1 MALKDLS
8 PAEKSKIALGA
19 IVGEVLGKST
29 SDIGAQFG
37 ISAKAVTTLRKQAL
51 DAIRQSFYGVQIQAP
66 STGLS
71 DEEVSARLEKLL
83 GHEGASSVSSSAPI
97 RAERINEDELE
108 EEEPISIDEI
118 VSAIQEYNNAAGGKK
133 KIYISRAV
141 VSEVSPH
148 STKDLESYFS
158 EHKAEIDA
166 HIEKHGLKRST
177 NRALRGEDWISWLN
191 L

>member
-1 MALKDLS
+1 MALKDLT

-29 SDIGAQFG
+29 SEVGAQFG
-37 ISAKAVTTLRKQAL
+37 VSAKAVTTLRKQAL
-51 DAIRQSFYGVQIQAP
+51 DAIQQSFYGVQTQAP

-83 GHEGASSVSSSAPI
+83 GNEKVSSVSSPASY
-97 RAERINEDELE
+97 RAEKFNDDELE
-108 EEEPISIDEI
+108 DEEPISIDEI
-118 VSAIQEYNNAAGGKK
+118 VSAIQEYNNTAGSKK
-133 KIYISRAV
+133 KIYISRAIV
-141 VSEVSPH
+141 AEVSPH
-148 STKDLESYFS
+148 STKELESYFS

-177 NRALRGEDWISWLN
+177 NRALKGEDWISWLN

>member
-51 DAIRQSFYGVQIQAP
+51 DAIRQSFYGVQTQAP
-66 STGLS
+66 SPGLS

-83 GHEGASSVSSSAPI
+83 GNEGGSLISLPAPSK
-97 RAERINEDELE
+97 AEKVNEDESE
-108 EEEPISIDEI
+108 DEEPISIDEI
-118 VSAIQEYNNAAGGKK
+118 VSAIQEYNNVAGSKK

-141 VSEVSPH
+141 VAEVSPH
-148 STKDLESYFS
+148 STKELESYFS

-166 HIEKHGLKRST
+166 HIEKHGLKRNT
-177 NRALRGEDWISWLN
+177 NRALKGEDWISWLN

>member
-29 SDIGAQFG
+29 SEVGAQFG

-51 DAIRQSFYGVQIQAP
+51 DAIRQSFYGVQTQAASP
-66 STGLS
+66 RLS
-71 DEEVSARLEKLL
+71 DEEVSARLERLL
-83 GHEGASSVSSSAPI
+83 GNEGGSLISLPDPSK
-97 RAERINEDELE
+97 AEKINEDESE
-108 EEEPISIDEI
+108 DEEPISIDEI
-118 VSAIQEYNNAAGGKK
+118 VSAIQEYNNIAGSKK

-141 VSEVSPH
+141 VAEVSPH

-158 EHKAEIDA
+158 EHKSEIDA
-166 HIEKHGLKRST
+166 HNEKHGLKRNT
-177 NRALRGEDWISWLN
+177 NRGLKGENWISWLS

>member
-29 SDIGAQFG
+29 SEVGAQFG

-51 DAIRQSFYGVQIQAP
+51 DAIRQSFYGVQTQAAA
-66 STGLS
+66 SGLS
-71 DEEVSARLEKLL
+71 DDEVSARLEKLL
-83 GHEGASSVSSSAPI
+83 GHEGVSSPSVPVSNGADQGDK
-97 RAERINEDELE
+97 DELD
-108 EEEPISIDEI
+108 EEEPISIEEM
-118 VSAIQEYNNAAGGKK
+118 VAAIQKYNNTAGSKK
-133 KIYISRAV
+133 KIYISRAIV
-141 VSEVSPH
+141 ADVSPH
-148 STKDLESYFS
+148 STKEIESYFS

-166 HIEKHGLKRST
+166 HNEKHELKRNT
-177 NRALRGEDWISWLN
+177 NRSLKGEDWMSWLD

>member
-1 MALKDLS
+1 MLLKDLS

-51 DAIRQSFYGVQIQAP
+51 DAIRQSFYGVQTQAP

-83 GHEGASSVSSSAPI
+83 GNEGGSLISPPAPSK
-97 RAERINEDELE
+97 AEKVNEDESE
-108 EEEPISIDEI
+108 DEEPISIDEI
-118 VSAIQEYNNAAGGKK
+118 VSAIQEYNNVAGSKK

-141 VSEVSPH
+141 VAEVSPH
-148 STKDLESYFS
+148 STKELESYFS

-166 HIEKHGLKRST
+166 HNEKHELKRNTNRGLK
-177 NRALRGEDWISWLN
+177 GENWISWLD